1 MGIVVTAVTT
11 LLMGALFLCLAISF
25 LHGKNIE
32 LIAEYSAMSESE
44 KKECDKEKLG
54 RKNGTALMQIAIFT
68 LFFSLMSFLTIFGAI
83 KQTIFVVCIPIYI
96 VLSVAVVIVS
106 IIKLNK

>member
-1 MGIVVTAVTT
+1 MGIVITAVTS
-11 LLMGALFLCLAISF
+11 LLMGALFLYLAISF

-32 LIAEYSAMSESE
+32 LIAGYSSMSESE

-54 RKNGTALMQIAIFT
+54 RKNGITLMQIAIFT
-68 LFFSLMSFLTIFGAI
+68 LFFALMSFLTVFGAI

-96 VLSVAVVIVS
+96 VLSIAAVIIS
-106 IIKLNK
+106 MIKLNK

>member
-1 MGIVVTAVTT
+1 MGIVITAVTS
-11 LLMGALFLCLAISF
+11 LLMGALFLYLAISF

-32 LIAEYSAMSESE
+32 LIAGYSSMSESE

-54 RKNGTALMQIAIFT
+54 RKNGITLLQIAIFT
-68 LFFSLMSFLTIFGAI
+68 LFFSLMSFLTVFGAI

-96 VLSVAVVIVS
+96 VLSIVLVIIS
-106 IIKLNK
+106 MIKLNK

>member
-1 MGIVVTAVTT
+1 MGIVITAVTS
-11 LLMGALFLCLAISF
+11 LLMGALLLYLALSF

-32 LIAEYSAMSESE
+32 LIAGYSSMSESE

-54 RKNGTALMQIAIFT
+54 RKNGITLLQIAIFT
-68 LFFSLMSFLTIFGAI
+68 LFFSLMSFLTVFGAI

-96 VLSVAVVIVS
+96 VLVIVLVIIS
-106 IIKLNK
+106 MIKLNK